1 MKVSK
6 TKVVI
11 IGAGMVG
18 SATAFCMIVQGICS
32 EVVIVDRNT
41 EKATGEAMD
50 LRHSIEYQHR
60 NVRVRSGGYEECCY
74 ADIVV
79 ITASIPMGNITSRN
93 QLLEKNIG
101 VMNDVVDAVMAT
113 GFHGHFIVVSNPVDI
128 LSYQVYKRSGLPKS
142 QVIGTGTSL
151 ETARL
156 KNILGDIIGID
167 PRSIHAYVI
176 GEHGETMTVPWST
189 VRVGGKDIFKIIE
202 DNPDRFEGVDLDEL
216 VDQTAKVGFE
226 IFNRKGST
234 QFGIASATTAIAS
247 AILQDEMRML
257 SVSALLDGE
266 YGESGVYCGVP
277 AIVGRKG
284 ILEITQCHLSDHEHH
299 SFAASIQSMK
309 KLIQDFDL

>member
-60 NVRVRSGGYEECCY
+60 NVRVRSGGYEECCD

-128 LSYQVYKRSGLPKS
+128 LSYQVYKRSSLPKS

-156 KNILGDIIGID
+156 K
-167 PRSIHAYVI
+167 
-176 GEHGETMTVPWST
+176 T
-189 VRVGGKDIFKIIE
+189 F
-202 DNPDRFEGVDLDEL
+202 
-216 VDQTAKVGFE
+216 
-226 IFNRKGST
+226 
-234 QFGIASATTAIAS
+234 S
-247 AILQDEMRML
+247 AIL
-257 SVSALLDGE
+257 
-266 YGESGVYCGVP
+266 
-277 AIVGRKG
+277 
-284 ILEITQCHLSDHEHH
+284 
-299 SFAASIQSMK
+299 
-309 KLIQDFDL
+309 